1 MEMPTFDELRDLA
14 QRDSQGFESLRAE
27 LIEDCI
33 HRSSKHSQRRL
44 RGLQFEIEARRRAA
58 GNPMK
63 ALLVIQGMMH
73 DSFISLRQALLTQPP
88 RSEPPAPTGGKVLNF
103 QRAPASVKSCKTR
116 H

>member
-1 MEMPTFDELRDLA
+1 MPTFDELRDLA

-33 HRSSKHSQRRL
+33 HRSSKHNQRRL
-44 RGLQFEIEARRRAA
+44 RGLQFEINARRRAA

-63 ALLVIQGMMH
+63 ALLIVQDMMH

-88 RSEPPAPTGGKVLNF
+88 PSEPPAPTGRKVLHF
-103 QRAPASVKSCKTR
+103 RRPSSSAESCKTR